1 MMLNLYTNILNLK
14 KLDRRSYFILFLFS
28 ALVNLS
34 LLILERLMGFEFS
47 LHDDTRHYIEI
58 AQYIIAEDDWLA
70 RLRPNHGFRFLVA
83 SSQYLFNSM
92 MPIMGLIFLL
102 GTLVP
107 LSAVRLMKAVFPK
120 SMPGNLMF
128 VGAAIACMPYLS
140 HLSLYLLKD
149 VIFIWLSFE
158 FFTAV
163 WKKNIL
169 LSIVLG
175 ILMVWLRT
183 YLGFFNCI
191 LGTLLIFSQLVVIR
205 TQIILYVT
213 GLVLLYVTGLMDMM
227 LHMLIIKGDRIYI
240 GRAFFPDLLTLNID
254 NYRDVF
260 FSMFISPIKN
270 IVLPNI
276 FLVENKFELLYSINT
291 SLMQIISIVFLYGI
305 FSSRIN
311 FKKEDIYLLL
321 VIFTGFWF
329 IDIAHPNYGAAVRYR
344 ETYFLIFVSYMVLK
358 ISNITSQGKHRM
370 FFSTVGRNN

>member
-34 LLILERLMGFEFS
+34 LLIFERLMGIGFM
-47 LHDDTRHYIEI
+47 LHDDTRHYLELAQFIIIEG
-58 AQYIIAEDDWLA
+58 DWYA
-70 RLRPNHGFRFLVA
+70 RLLPGKGFHFLVA
-83 SSQYLFNSM
+83 SSQYLFDSII
-92 MPIMGLIFLL
+92 PIMGLIFLL

-107 LSAVRLMKAVFPK
+107 LSAIRLMKAVFPE
-120 SMPGNLMF
+120 SRPGNLMF
-128 VGAAIACMPYLS
+128 LGAAIACMPYLS

-149 VIFIWLSFE
+149 AIFIWLSFE

-163 WKKNIL
+163 WKKNL
-169 LSIVLG
+169 LLVIVLG

-183 YLGFFNCI
+183 YFGFFNCI

-213 GLVLLYVTGLMDMM
+213 GLVILYVTGLMDTIM
-227 LHMLIIKGDRIYI
+227 HVLITKGDKIYI
-240 GRAFFPDLLTLNID
+240 GRVFFPDLLTLNID
-254 NYRDVF
+254 NYHDIF
-260 FSMFISPIKN
+260 ISIFISPIKN
-270 IVLPNI
+270 VVLPNI